1 MYLSIYDQ
9 RIPVK
14 KFGFF
19 LNGLFHIKNSVTIT
33 QSLELV
39 PDSYKNANFTG
50 LLLFDASGIFYA
62 CSVFYFYRPNVQ
74 LVFDIHFGLGAVM
87 FVAYCLVV
95 PESPRWLFQR
105 DGPKS
110 KEAINVLN
118 YIAWFNGSS
127 KRIPHDS
134 HFDMIGQVVN
144 ESNTLNQTTAG
155 RFHSIVNIT
164 MNQSTSMMMMN
175 EVSTASAN
183 TKKAKTVGTLM
194 KELYCNKKISPM
206 TWKNK
211 VVTITMGF
219 NYYFVMFNIGSLPG
233 NIFEVGIIFG
243 VSELLG
249 IFFGAKF
256 VKLLPDWT
264 GYKVSMVIAMT
275 CNLIL

>member
-1 MYLSIYDQ
+1 
-9 RIPVK
+9 
-14 KFGFF
+14 
-19 LNGLFHIKNSVTIT
+19 
-33 QSLELV
+33 
-39 PDSYKNANFTG
+39 
-50 LLLFDASGIFYA
+50 
-62 CSVFYFYRPNVQ
+62 
-74 LVFDIHFGLGAVM
+74 
-87 FVAYCLVV
+87 
-95 PESPRWLFQR
+95 
-105 DGPKS
+105 
-110 KEAINVLN
+110 
-118 YIAWFNGSS
+118 
-127 KRIPHDS
+127 
-134 HFDMIGQVVN
+134 
-144 ESNTLNQTTAG
+144 
-155 RFHSIVNIT
+155 
-164 MNQSTSMMMMN
+164 MMMIN

-194 KELYCNKKISPM
+194 KELYCNKKVSPM